1 MPSKSTHANITLKP
15 QDNDRLAKLCGTLDE
30 NLRQIESFMNVE
42 ISNRGN
48 NFTIKGNESDVPRT
62 SNLIQKLYV
71 ISEHEDLTP
80 KQLHMIMSDDIEN
93 KSVADESIEHMDDAL
108 ICKKIS
114 IKPVTKSQKK
124 FIQSMF

>member
-1 MPSKSTHANITLKP
+1 MKRKSTTQELKLPSKSTHANITLKP
-15 QDNDRLAKLCGTLDE
+15 QDNARLAKLCGTLDE

-80 KQLHMIMSDDIEN
+80 KQLHMIMNDDSEN
-93 KSVADESIEHMDDAL
+93 ESMVKVL
-108 ICKKIS
+108 NFVKK
-114 IKPVTKSQKK
+114 QKN
-124 FIQSMF
+124 

>member
-1 MPSKSTHANITLKP
+1 MKRKNITKELQLPSKNTHANLILKP

-48 NFTIKGNESDVPRT
+48 NFIIKGNEADVPKT

-71 ISEHEDLTP
+71 ISEYEDLTP
-80 KQLHMIMSDDIEN
+80 KQLHMIMSDDSEN
-93 KSVADESIEHMDDAL
+93 KTNIDETLEQVDDVL
-108 ICKKIS
+108 K
-114 IKPVTKSQKK
+114 
-124 FIQSMF
+124 